1 MNLVLLIYTLR
12 SVEVEFVDLLS
23 HVDIHMN
30 DLLKYYAFLKG
41 HQYRKGLS
49 ACFIVRYANRFKL
62 DIETVLL
69 PTINIPR
76 A

>member
-1 MNLVLLIYTLR
+1 
-12 SVEVEFVDLLS
+12 
-23 HVDIHMN
+23 MN

-49 ACFIVRYANRFKL
+49 VCFIVRYANRFKL